1 MAGVSSE
8 PSNPGRELCLGC
20 RRATKVCWCDR
31 IAPFE
36 TGFDLHLLMHP
47 RESRLTIG
55 TGRMV
60 HRFVRGSRL
69 WVGAAFDDTH
79 PLWRHLTG
87 PSAVLFPGPGSL
99 DLDHPAPDISIS
111 KHLGFRDTGDRLAL
125 VVVDGT
131 WTTARRVLF
140 DSPRLLTLPRIAYS
154 PSTRAR
160 YDAVRREPRDTCHST
175 LEAVHAIIDRLDRL
189 GVATAAANRPHDR
202 MLDLLDDLVREQV
215 AFVPAEHLARRA
227 TRGARVPAAADP
239 QREARGPVTR

>member
-1 MAGVSSE
+1 MV
-8 PSNPGRELCLGC
+8 
-20 RRATKVCWCDR
+20 
-31 IAPFE
+31 PFE
-36 TGFDLHLLMHP
+36 CGFDLHLLMHP

-60 HRFVRGSRL
+60 HRFVRGSHL
-69 WVGAAFDDTH
+69 WVGAAFDDEH
-79 PLWRHLTG
+79 PLWRHLVG

-99 DLDHPAPDISIS
+99 DLDHPPADLSIS
-111 KHLGFRDTGDRLAL
+111 KHLGLRDTSRLSL

-140 DSPRLLTLPRIAYS
+140 DSPRLLTLPRVAYT

-160 YDAVRREPRDTCHST
+160 YDAIRREPRDTCHST

-189 GVATAAANRPHDR
+189 GVPAAPGRPHDR

-215 AFVPAEHLARRA
+215 AFVPPEHLARRA
-227 TRGARVPAAADP
+227 TRGRRESSS

>member
-1 MAGVSSE
+1 
-8 PSNPGRELCLGC
+8 
-20 RRATKVCWCDR
+20 
-31 IAPFE
+31 
-36 TGFDLHLLMHP
+36 MHP

-60 HRFVRGSRL
+60 HRFVSGSRL
-69 WVGAAFDDTH
+69 WVGAALDDDH

-87 PSAVLFPGPGSL
+87 PSAVLFPGPDAF
-99 DLDHPAPDISIS
+99 DLDHPPPGLSIS
-111 KHLGFRDTGDRLAL
+111 EHLGLRDTSGRLAL

-140 DSPRLLTLPRIAYS
+140 DSPRLLKLPRIAYT
-154 PSTRAR
+154 PTTRAR

-189 GVATAAANRPHDR
+189 GLAATPGRAHDK

-215 AFVPAEHLARRA
+215 AFVPPEHLARRA
-227 TRGARVPAAADP
+227 TRGRRESSL